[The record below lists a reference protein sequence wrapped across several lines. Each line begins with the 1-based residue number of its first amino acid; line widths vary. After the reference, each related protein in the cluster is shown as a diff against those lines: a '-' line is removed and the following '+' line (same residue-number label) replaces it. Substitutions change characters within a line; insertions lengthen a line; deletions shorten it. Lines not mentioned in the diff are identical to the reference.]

1 MRLIPNILKYRLYIL
16 LPGLVILLAAKNFN
30 SNSSAHASSISAM
43 ENQSGIAGKKLSNID
58 SLLQSADIVVI
69 DFWFTG
75 CPPCVKATP
84 ELEALFEK
92 YGSSR
97 VKFYGLTAFDDDTQ
111 LENFKSKVKVTYP
124 LLQITSEVN
133 LKYSVMDYPTLKIFM
148 KGKPALTIEGHTELF
163 KSQVEEQIKAL
174 LK

>member
-1 MRLIPNILKYRLYIL
+1 MIL
-16 LPGLVILLAAKNFN
+16 LPFLVMLLAAKNFE
-30 SNSSAHASSISAM
+30 SNARIFSSPVSITQ
-43 ENQSGIAGKKLSNID
+43 NQANTTGKKLSNID

-84 ELEALFEK
+84 ELEALYKK
-92 YGSSR
+92 YGSSK
-97 VKFYGLTAFDDDTQ
+97 VKFYGLTAFDDDAQ
-111 LENFKSKVKVTYP
+111 LENFKSKVSVTYP

-133 LKYSVMDYPTLKIFM
+133 LKYSVMDYPTVKIFQ
-148 KGKPALTIEGHTELF
+148 KGKPALTLEGHTELF
-163 KSQVEEQIKAL
+163 KSQVEEKIIAL